1 MGLILQESDNV
12 SCRIERIAPDDVA
25 VATVERE
32 LRAFNEAAVGPY
44 AYEPLALRDPA
55 GVVCGGFLGYAGLG
69 WLNVSTLWVAP
80 ALRRRGYGRALLE
93 AGEALG
99 RERGCA
105 HAFLFTYSFQAPDFY
120 RAVGY
125 RQFATLEDFPPGA
138 QRLFFRKH
146 LEQTIA
152 KAPSGDEHT

>member
-1 MGLILQESDNV
+1 V
-12 SCRIERIAPDDVA
+12 SCRIERVAPDDVA

-44 AYEPLALRDPA
+44 SYEPLALVLRDTA
-55 GVVCGGFLGYAGLG
+55 GVICGGFLGYAGLG

-80 ALRRRGYGRALLE
+80 ALRGRGYGRALLE

-105 HAFLFTYSFQAPDFY
+105 HAFLFTYSFQAPGFY
-120 RAVGY
+120 QAAGY
-125 RQFATLEDFPPGA
+125 SQFAMLEDFPPGA
-138 QRLFFRKH
+138 RRLFFRKH
-146 LEQTIA
+146 LGHTIA
-152 KAPSGDEHT
+152 DAPPGTERS